1 MMLCQVNK
9 TRTKSYPMLET
20 VIEDIFQCINEKK
33 DVGIYTTACDVS
45 KFTQALLNYDHIKI
59 GLINISDDYKSEYY
73 VSVLYTSDG
82 ILLFIEPCRQYNNG
96 NEVILSSNNDI
107 VYFDELCR
115 TDIIKY
121 INANKMYIYSIE

>member
-1 MMLCQVNK
+1 MLCQVNK

-33 DVGIYTTACDVS
+33 DVGVYTTACDVS

-82 ILLFIEPCRQYNNG
+82 ILLFVEPCRQYNNG
-96 NEVILSSNNDI
+96 NETPQHPA
-107 VYFDELCR
+107 LCR
-115 TDIIKY
+115 RYCQRETDY
-121 INANKMYIYSIE
+121 

>member
-20 VIEDIFQCINEKK
+20 VIEDVFQCINEKK

-45 KFTQALLNYDHIKI
+45 KLTQALLNYDHIKI